1 MAAMTESLI
10 AALNERFGRDSAVQF
25 REGRGGLPLLR
36 LGHGEASADIYLQGA
51 QVTRYRPGAD
61 SDALWMS
68 KSATYRPGKALRGGI
83 PLCWPWFGPAGDNL
97 EHPQHGYA
105 RNAEFCVLS
114 TSANATAT
122 SVTLALDPA
131 QAPSAEWQNRLQ
143 LEVEIRLSDSLW
155 MEMRSSNL
163 DSAPL
168 TLSNALHSYF
178 AISDRANIAIPALTG
193 LTYLDKLLDYRSARQ
208 SHAIEFVDEIDRV
221 YLDPPA
227 TVELRDAGRN
237 GSTIIQCWGN
247 ANLVVWNP
255 GEQKAKAMAD
265 FDDEG
270 FRRMV
275 CIEPANALAQSVVLQ
290 PGECQS
296 LGQRITLLVSV

>member
-1 MAAMTESLI
+1 MATMTDSLI
-10 AALNERFGRDSAVQF
+10 ATLNQGFGRDSDVQF
-25 REGRGGLPLLR
+25 GEGRGGLPLLR
-36 LGHGEASADIYLQGA
+36 LGYGRASAEVYLQGA
-51 QVTRYRPGAD
+51 QVTRYRPVAD
-61 SDALWMS
+61 IDLLWMS
-68 KSATYRPGKALRGGI
+68 ESATYRPGKALRGGI
-83 PLCWPWFGPAGDNL
+83 PLCWPWFGPAGDNP
-97 EHPQHGYA
+97 ERPQHGYA
-105 RNAEFCVLS
+105 RNAEFSVLS
-114 TSANATAT
+114 TSANADAT
-122 SVTLALDPA
+122 SVTLALEPA
-131 QAPSAEWQNRLQ
+131 QAPFADWQNRLQ

-155 MEMRSSNL
+155 MEMRSTNL
-163 DSAPL
+163 DTAPL

-178 AISDRANIAIPALTG
+178 AISERADIAIPALTG
-193 LTYLDKLLDYRSARQ
+193 LTYLDKLQDYCSAQQ
-208 SHAIEFVDEIDRV
+208 SRAVEFVDEVDRV
-221 YLDPPA
+221 YLDPPE

-290 PGECQS
+290 AGGCQR
-296 LGQRITLLVSV
+296 LGQRISLL